1 MKGLKYMS
9 VVELRV
15 RYQET
20 DQMGVV
26 YHSNYLVWCEVGR
39 TQMLREIGMSYREVE
54 AAGIYLPVHEVNCYY
69 KKPAKYDDI
78 ILVKTVAKNLSGVR
92 LDFDYQIVRKEDKQL
107 LAEATSCHV
116 FADDNGRPVN
126 IKKKAPHLW
135 KLLKAELSE
144 GC

>member
-1 MKGLKYMS
+1 MS

-39 TQMLREIGMSYREVE
+39 TNMLREIGVSYREVE

-69 KKPAKYDDI
+69 KKPARYDDI
-78 ILVKTVAKNLSGVR
+78 ILVKTAAQNLSGAR
-92 LDFDYQIVRKEDKQL
+92 LDFDYQIVRKEDKQV
-107 LAEATSCHV
+107 LAVATTRHV
-116 FADDNGRPVN
+116 FADDSGRPVN

-135 KLLKAELSE
+135 KILETELSKTR
-144 GC
+144 